1 MLWQFAEA
9 NGFEHMA
16 FQTPNNEIA
25 TQYRFVMNIAQV
37 YEDELREYLPIRF
50 EGLTFHPLP
59 VKRLALYQGAK
70 AAMEL
75 MLSSLPVRFVKM
87 SWIEALDALD
97 KEAADE
103 QMQTGYLGSIL
114 ALLNETLKL
123 NAFQNPKALML
134 ARNAEG
140 KLSSI
145 IVQKEQGSPTV
156 LGSNQM
162 KTVREILAAQ
172 NGYEI
177 PDENWNVELVRAQQ
191 YLREQRSQGV
201 GGSLEDAVCAL
212 AAATGFRAK
221 EIWNWPIRE
230 YLGAQNAV
238 DRRLRFQ
245 IYTAAEMS
253 GQVKFKNGNPY
264 PTWIATPKG
273 LPAGFKTIK
282 ELDDGAKGLL
292 AIPQDKT

>member
-1 MLWQFAEA
+1 
-9 NGFEHMA
+9 
-16 FQTPNNEIA
+16 
-25 TQYRFVMNIAQV
+25 MNIAQV

-70 AAMEL
+70 PAMEL

-97 KEAADE
+97 REAADE

-145 IVQKEQGSPTV
+145 IVQQEQGSPTV
-156 LGSNQM
+156 LGSTQM

-273 LPAGFKTIK
+273 LPTGFKALK

-292 AIPQDKT
+292 AIPQDRT

>member
-1 MLWQFAEA
+1 MK
-9 NGFEHMA
+9 
-16 FQTPNNEIA
+16 
-25 TQYRFVMNIAQV
+25 VAQM
-37 YEDELREYLPIRF
+37 YEDELHAYLPIEH
-50 EGLTFHPLP
+50 EGLRFTPLP
-59 VKRLALYQGAK
+59 VKRLALYQAAK
-70 AAMEL
+70 PAMEL
-75 MLSSLPVRFVKM
+75 MLSSLPVRFVRM

-97 KEAADE
+97 REAAE
-103 QMQTGYLGSIL
+103 QQMRTGYLGSIL
-114 ALLNETLKL
+114 ALLNETLQL
-123 NAFQNPKALML
+123 NAFQNPNALML
-134 ARNAEG
+134 ARDQEG

-145 IVQKEQGSPTV
+145 IVQQSQGSPVV
-156 LGSNQM
+156 LGSTQM
-162 KTVREILAAQ
+162 NTVREILAAQ

-177 PDENWNVELVRAQQ
+177 PDENWNVDLVRAQQ

-245 IYTAAEMS
+245 LYTAAELS

-264 PTWIATPKG
+264 PTWIAVPKG
-273 LPAGFKTIK
+273 LPTGFKSLK
-282 ELDDGAKGLL
+282 ELDDGANGLL
-292 AIPQDKT
+292 PIPQDKT

>member
-1 MLWQFAEA
+1 
-9 NGFEHMA
+9 
-16 FQTPNNEIA
+16 
-25 TQYRFVMNIAQV
+25 MNIAQV

-97 KEAADE
+97 REAADE

-123 NAFQNPKALML
+123 NAFQNPRALML

-145 IVQKEQGSPTV
+145 IVQQDQGTPTV

-264 PTWIATPKG
+264 PTWIATP
-273 LPAGFKTIK
+273 
-282 ELDDGAKGLL
+282 
-292 AIPQDKT
+292 